1 MKNVFSY
8 LLYDTIYMENSSL
21 NWKFFKHL
29 YILDEAIS
37 ANLMINKEIV
47 GFAVKN

>member
-1 MKNVFSY
+1 
-8 LLYDTIYMENSSL
+8 MENSSL
-21 NWKFFKHL
+21 NWKFFSKHL

>member
-1 MKNVFSY
+1 MEIFS
-8 LLYDTIYMENSSL
+8 
-21 NWKFFKHL
+21 KHL
-29 YILDEAIS
+29 YILNEAIS